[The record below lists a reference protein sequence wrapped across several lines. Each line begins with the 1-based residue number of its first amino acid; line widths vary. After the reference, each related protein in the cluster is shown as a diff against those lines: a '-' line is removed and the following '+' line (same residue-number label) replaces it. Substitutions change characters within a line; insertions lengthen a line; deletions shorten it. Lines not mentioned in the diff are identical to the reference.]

1 MAPIAEGLFKTKYLG
16 EITETDFLNYSNSSV
31 SIWGKLLCSNGGL
44 FKRSTVSCQ
53 GIVIGPTLAE
63 NKQIIGDMLAI
74 ETYFFFNQAK
84 LNPLQHNFY
93 NFLLNQNLFR
103 AKEYLLVMINATPIW
118 REDIKKLL
126 DLSNFLQTE
135 ENLII
140 EEKQEIEKAK
150 KISSK
155 LKQTISVIKKFSHN
169 SFQILNRDY
178 DNINTIYQDLSTIL
192 EELEFLKQ
200 KIINYIK
207 KVEVE

>member
-84 LNPLQHNFY
+84 LF
-93 NFLLNQNLFR
+93 
-103 AKEYLLVMINATPIW
+103 
-118 REDIKKLL
+118 
-126 DLSNFLQTE
+126 
-135 ENLII
+135 
-140 EEKQEIEKAK
+140 
-150 KISSK
+150 
-155 LKQTISVIKKFSHN
+155 
-169 SFQILNRDY
+169 
-178 DNINTIYQDLSTIL
+178 
-192 EELEFLKQ
+192 
-200 KIINYIK
+200 
-207 KVEVE
+207 